1 MLVLHGGVWVLH
13 GGVSVGV
20 AWWSECGCCMVE

>member
-1 MLVLHGGVWVLH
+1 MLH

-20 AWWSECGCCMVE
+20 AWWSMGVAWWSKCGCCMVE